1 MIFGNKVNDECY
13 VVEDKYTAITLIS
26 MYSFLPETHQAVFQ
40 VTHTK
45 DDKSFILC
53 APWVSYIKNTFGNL
67 FYFKTCLDNDKLFFF
82 KKAEPPFKLGDI
94 WYADYK
100 SDFMVEFKLMTFTK
114 TNHYKVISYIYNLFK
129 KDFSEEDEFNYLAFA
144 SLDSNADRI
153 ILEFDDE
160 YKDKLRINTSNHEH
174 S

>member
-1 MIFGNKVNDECY
+1 MIFGNKVNDECRI
-13 VVEDKYTAITLIS
+13 VEDKYTAITLIS

-67 FYFKTCLDNDKLFFF
+67 FYLKTCLDNDKLFFF

-100 SDFMVEFKLMTFTK
+100 SDFMVEFKLMTFTNK
-114 TNHYKVISYIYNLFK
+114 NHYEATSYIYNLFK
-129 KDFSEEDEFNYLAFA
+129 KDFNIEDEFSYLAFA
-144 SLDSNADRI
+144 SLDPNKNRI
-153 ILEFDDE
+153 IFEFDDD
-160 YKDKLRINTSNHEH
+160 YKEQLKINTSNHPH
-174 S
+174 D